1 MKLNI
6 EVKRKRIK
14 NYIVR
19 VCSPDKIVVSVP
31 LATSQTA
38 IESFINSKKTW
49 IEKTVLKLSEKKIRR
64 K

>member
-6 EVKRKRIK
+6 RVKRKRIK
-14 NYIVR
+14 NYIVKNLY
-19 VCSPDKIVVSVP
+19 SPDKIVVSVP

-49 IEKTVLKLSEKKIRR
+49 IEKTVLKLSEKN
-64 K
+64 

>member
-19 VCSPDKIVVSVP
+19 VYSPDKIVVSVP

-38 IESFINSKKTW
+38 IESFINSKK
-49 IEKTVLKLSEKKIRR
+49 LG
-64 K
+64 